1 MSISP
6 LCASPSFQFPPA
18 TPSALLDKQY
28 DYFTMRPFP
37 LLIGLGATIK
47 EEMEAATAAP
57 ALRMVSA
64 ETLVDGAGAG
74 TSPAKGPQPGAAA
87 LKKSPNKSPNKSP
100 RNWSTNESTNND
112 SNNANTN
119 NNSNNNNAN
128 NANNANNT
136 KNSYQTN
143 ISNNSNN
150 SNNPN
155 NPNIS
160 NTHTYAGHGA
170 KGTHKLSPPYGV
182 AISPNHKST
191 QNTGNSQNAQI
202 NTHNLITTP
211 HNPIAANLIAINTST
226 NTTTSPNTNPF
237 FMATSPRTGS
247 SHSSSTPLFTPF
259 AYAPG
264 TSSAGASS
272 GPSAGTSGAFPFNA
286 PSAGTS
292 GGLFPFNAPSA
303 PGALF
308 PFNGAPFN
316 APAAPTAMTPASLT
330 LSTALHPE
338 LKKQITMPLI
348 SVLPQMA
355 QPLPNYR
362 TQTAQLLARVL
373 FVDRV
378 GDGLVLDVRPYT
390 EYATAHLR
398 GALNLLLPLTLLK
411 RANFTLQRCINL
423 LPPPERHLVTQF
435 FDAPGPRRVWVYDTS
450 PALALVFHVVQKL
463 VASPLFG
470 DADTVA
476 VCGFA
481 DYPDPAQ
488 VETGPG
494 PAAPAPLGDLNLPPL
509 KIGGAGGA
517 GGAGAGGAGAGG
529 AGAGAGAPGSA
540 GGAPVRGHWTPVLL
554 NFALPKCPKPGF
566 KIRHNEELLTAL
578 APHHLP
584 LTLEKNT
591 ALLFRLAKLPRDRSV
606 LPQWMHRLGTGTEC
620 LNTEFATLEKREQKR
635 LLMALLLNNNHQL
648 LPLAGE
654 SPPTISLG
662 FEYGHKNRYKDI
674 FLYEHLRVKLEA
686 PDDYINALYVAPPE
700 LLAQWTPLDPVLAR
714 ELRYIA
720 TQGPLDQTMGDFWK
734 LVVDKQLP
742 LVISLT
748 DEVENGVVKC
758 CAFWK
763 TGVYYSGGAVINVK
777 LVRAVPVLLLLVL
790 RHFAVHMVGA
800 DGAVRTHRVLQMH
813 VLLWP
818 DMGTVMAPDE
828 LIAVVELKHYVL
840 LRMALGGCEYPL
852 VIHCSAGCGRTGT
865 LCTID
870 TVLLVLRANGSA
882 ELAEDP
888 VAAIVDLFRRQR
900 ILMVQN
906 LRQYYLVYDTVLDW
920 AQGLRGRDLTQLEVV
935 QEFIG

>member
-398 GALNLLLPLTLLK
+398 GALNLLLPLTL
-411 RANFTLQRCINL
+411 
-423 LPPPERHLVTQF
+423 
-435 FDAPGPRRVWVYDTS
+435 
-450 PALALVFHVVQKL
+450 
-463 VASPLFG
+463 
-470 DADTVA
+470 
-476 VCGFA
+476 
-481 DYPDPAQ
+481 
-488 VETGPG
+488 
-494 PAAPAPLGDLNLPPL
+494 
-509 KIGGAGGA
+509 
-517 GGAGAGGAGAGG
+517 
-529 AGAGAGAPGSA
+529 
-540 GGAPVRGHWTPVLL
+540 
-554 NFALPKCPKPGF
+554 
-566 KIRHNEELLTAL
+566 
-578 APHHLP
+578 
-584 LTLEKNT
+584 EKNT

>member
-18 TPSALLDKQY
+18 TPSASLDKQY

-37 LLIGLGATIK
+37 SSIGSGATIK

-57 ALRMVSA
+57 ASRMVSA

-74 TSPAKGPQPGAAA
+74 ASPAKGPQPGAAA
-87 LKKSPNKSPNKSP
+87 PGSKKSPNKSP
-100 RNWSTNESTNND
+100 RNWSTTDNKGNNGNND
-112 SNNANTN
+112 NNSNN
-119 NNSNNNNAN
+119 NNSNNNS
-128 NANNANNT
+128 NNT

-143 ISNNSNN
+143 NSNNSNN

-155 NPNIS
+155 IS
-160 NTHTYAGHGA
+160 YQTNTHTYAGHGA

-191 QNTGNSQNAQI
+191 QNTGNSQNTQI
-202 NTHNLITTP
+202 NTHNSITTP
-211 HNPIAANLIAINTST
+211 HNSISANHSANSIATNTST
-226 NTTTSPNTNPF
+226 NTSTSPNPF

-264 TSSAGASS
+264 PSSAGASS

-292 GGLFPFNAPSA
+292 GGSFPFNAPSA
-303 PGALF
+303 PGAF
-308 PFNGAPFN
+308 PFN
-316 APAAPTAMTPASLT
+316 APFAGAPTAAPTAMTPASST
-330 LSTALHPE
+330 SSTASHPE
-338 LKKQITMPLI
+338 LKKQITMPSI

-355 QPLPNYR
+355 QPSPNYR
-362 TQTAQLLARVL
+362 TQTAQLSARVS

-398 GALNLLLPLTLLK
+398 GALNLSLPSTLLK
-411 RANFTLQRCINL
+411 RANFTLQRCINS

-450 PALALVFHVVQKL
+450 PASASVFHVVQKL

-494 PAAPAPLGDLNLPPL
+494 PAAPAPSGDLNLPPL
-509 KIGGAGGA
+509 KIGGAG
-517 GGAGAGGAGAGG
+517 GAGGAGAGG

-540 GGAPVRGHWTPVLL
+540 GGAPVRGHWTPVLS

-566 KIRHNEELLTAL
+566 KIRHNEELLTAS
-578 APHHLP
+578 APHHSP
-584 LTLEKNT
+584 STLEKNT
-591 ALLFRLAKLPRDRSV
+591 ASLFRLAKLPRDRSV

-635 LLMALLLNNNHQL
+635 LLMALSLNNNHQL
-648 LPLAGE
+648 SPLAGE
-654 SPPTISLG
+654 SPPTISSG

-674 FLYEHLRVKLEA
+674 FLYEHSRVKLEA
-686 PDDYINALYVAPPE
+686 PDDYINASYVAPPE
-700 LLAQWTPLDPVLAR
+700 SLAQWTPSDPVLAR

-734 LVVDKQLP
+734 LVVDKQSP

-777 LVRAVPVLLLLVL
+777 LVRAVPVSSSLVL

-813 VLLWP
+813 VLSWP

-840 LRMALGGCEYPL
+840 SRMALGGCEYPS

-870 TVLLVLRANGSA
+870 TVLSVLRANGSA

-888 VAAIVDLFRRQR
+888 VAAIVDSFRRQR
-900 ILMVQN
+900 ISMVQN

-920 AQGLRGRDLTQLEVV
+920 AQGSRGRDLTQLEVV